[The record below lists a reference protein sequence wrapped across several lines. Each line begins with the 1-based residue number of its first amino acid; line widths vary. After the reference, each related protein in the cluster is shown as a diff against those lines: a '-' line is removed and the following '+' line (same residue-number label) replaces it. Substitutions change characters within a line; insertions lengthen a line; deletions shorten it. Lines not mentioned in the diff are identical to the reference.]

1 MTRLIL
7 EGPENREIEPVIYKD
22 NNVTA
27 LSFEYLPFSD
37 KTESH
42 LKDKLK
48 RTNDAEVLTSTG
60 EMHTSY
66 RREITS
72 EHTGHSMNDLK
83 KLFKKE
89 ICSEY
94 LDAIEKFK
102 PDSTVNRVPPIIDIF
117 GHDKK
122 SIEYFKEICPEKFS
136 DIEIPTQNN
145 TVNLSNIIDSI
156 INYKDTFRDYKGN
169 TRHKE
174 NLSSLKTYLNP

>member
-7 EGPENREIEPVIYKD
+7 EGSKNREIEPVIYKEND
-22 NNVTA
+22 VTA
-27 LSFEYLPFSD
+27 LIFEEFPFSD
-37 KTESH
+37 KTDSD

-48 RTNDAEVLTSTG
+48 RTDDAKVLTSTG

-72 EHTGHSMNDLK
+72 KYTSYSMNDLK

-102 PDSTVNRVPPIIDIF
+102 PDNTVNGVPPIIEIF
-117 GHDKK
+117 GYNNE
-122 SIEYFKEICPEKFS
+122 SIEYFKETCPE
-136 DIEIPTQNN
+136 NY
-145 TVNLSNIIDSI
+145 SNIAIPKSDNTSKVSKI
-156 INYKDTFRDYKGN
+156 YGYFRNYSKNK
-169 TRHKE
+169 RHKT